1 MITLVRGDGT
11 KTDGSTYATRGL
23 SSSSYYSNIIK
34 TTGGTVFRD
43 SQSAHTFTGTVVVNG
58 TGIYTAGDGGAGS
71 QATVVAIR
79 VRGLGAYDSLELGT
93 ENNYDGV
100 IRSYG
105 NDIRYYSG
113 HWRTVGN
120 VSSENHSHYWYTS
133 KAGSTNW
140 SNHKMRL
147 DHDGILTV
155 ASHIS
160 TPGILHS
167 NRNRVAFS
175 STATDANHSIYN
187 NYNNIDGEGSFDGF
201 KMNVYAGLLVRTG
214 NASGAVPTTALDVTT
229 GRTKIA
235 SGQLWCGEANS
246 RNGDVA
252 LVLNDGAL
260 HVRANNDAHHKIWY
274 YDGIAFGTN
283 NAHGRFRFYGETNT
297 QRNSSTGGASLVFEI
312 NSVNG
317 NAWASGDIT
326 AYSDARV
333 KTDVKPI
340 ENSIEKIQ
348 AIRGVTFLR
357 TDAQEQDKE
366 KRHAGVIAQEVL
378 EVLPE
383 VVTEN
388 NEGMYSVA
396 YGNLVAL
403 LIEGMKEQQ
412 SQIEELKKEIK
423 ELKNK

>member
-1 MITLVRGDGT
+1 
-11 KTDGSTYATRGL
+11 
-23 SSSSYYSNIIK
+23 
-34 TTGGTVFRD
+34 
-43 SQSAHTFTGTVVVNG
+43 
-58 TGIYTAGDGGAGS
+58 
-71 QATVVAIR
+71 
-79 VRGLGAYDSLELGT
+79 
-93 ENNYDGV
+93 
-100 IRSYG
+100 
-105 NDIRYYSG
+105 
-113 HWRTVGN
+113 
-120 VSSENHSHYWYTS
+120 
-133 KAGSTNW
+133 
-140 SNHKMRL
+140 MRL

-160 TPGILHS
+160 TPGNVHA
-167 NRNRVAFS
+167 NRSRVAFS

-274 YDGIAFGTN
+274 YDGIAFG
-283 NAHGRFRFYGETNT
+283 RFRFYGETNT
-297 QRNSSTGGASLVFEI
+297 QRNNSTGGASLVFEI